1 MALIKCE
8 ECGKEISDRA
18 AACPNCGCPVECKK
32 QIVEKV
38 ARPNADKKRSTPATI
53 CLFISHLLGFAY
65 SLYSIIYWST
75 ATSGTAGFEKIG
87 AGIATFLVVPHVIVA
102 IIATIFNFAALF
114 AYRRGL
120 TLTAAILY
128 AVSAVLFPLY
138 CYFVMIQSVL
148 CFVAFALMKKPVS
161 NQS

>member
-18 AACPNCGCPVECKK
+18 VACPNCGCPVEHKK
-32 QIVEKV
+32 QIVKKTSHT
-38 ARPNADKKRSTPATI
+38 NAMVNVI
-53 CLFISHLLGFAY
+53 CLLWFVYSSLTLWDLHILYIVLFIGVPLRVV
-65 SLYSIIYWST
+65 
-75 ATSGTAGFEKIG
+75 TSGFEKVG

-148 CFVAFALMKKPVS
+148 CFIAFALMKKPIPQQ
-161 NQS
+161 N